1 MRRLVACLALSI
13 LASAPAAAAP
23 ITYDNGAPDGGTWSV
38 DQGYLLADDF
48 VFPVDTLLTGILG
61 WSGDSWMILE
71 GDTTPVALVATGL
84 MTDPIS
90 LPLMGGKRYWV
101 GVLNGTLTDPC
112 NNSAMASTTARNS
125 TLSAHYMSYPAGPL
139 FPGDPEC
146 AAPEGYN
153 FTIWG
158 TDDLPSEGLDF
169 AFELQGQTIPE
180 PASPILFG
188 IGMLAMGLQRKVR
201 GRRRVR

>member
-1 MRRLVACLALSI
+1 
-13 LASAPAAAAP
+13 
-23 ITYDNGAPDGGTWSV
+23 
-38 DQGYLLADDF
+38 
-48 VFPVDTLLTGILG
+48 
-61 WSGDSWMILE
+61 
-71 GDTTPVALVATGL
+71 
-84 MTDPIS
+84 
-90 LPLMGGKRYWV
+90 
-101 GVLNGTLTDPC
+101 
-112 NNSAMASTTARNS
+112 
-125 TLSAHYMSYPAGPL
+125 MSYPAGPL

-201 GRRRVR
+201 GRRRVRWPALPIDQSRAAAELTGAVRTCPY